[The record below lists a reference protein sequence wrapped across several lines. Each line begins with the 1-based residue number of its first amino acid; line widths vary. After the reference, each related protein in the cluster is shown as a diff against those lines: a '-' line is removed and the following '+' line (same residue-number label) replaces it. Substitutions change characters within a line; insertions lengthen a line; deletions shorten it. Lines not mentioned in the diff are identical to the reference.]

1 LSKNSSV
8 YDASGLIVGRLASYV
23 AKKLLQGE
31 SVVVVNAEKAVV
43 SGSRSGTI
51 TKVSKRLKMRS
62 HGALE
67 KGPKRPRRPD
77 NILRRAVRGMLPWKT
92 PKGKTAYKR
101 LRVCLGLPE
110 EYRGATVQ
118 TVPSAS
124 ASKLRCKYAALEEL
138 ARKVGWEGE

>member
-1 LSKNSSV
+1 MSKNASV
-8 YDASGLIVGRLASYV
+8 YDASGLIVGRLASFV

-43 SGSRSGTI
+43 SGGREGAVM
-51 TKVSKRLKMRS
+51 KVSKRLKMRS
-62 HGALE
+62 HGSLE

-92 PKGKTAYKR
+92 PRGKTAYKR
-101 LRVCLGLPE
+101 LRVCLRIPE
-110 EYRGATVQ
+110 EYVGVVAH

-124 ASKLRCKYAALEEL
+124 ASGLKRKYVALGEL
-138 ARKVGWEGE
+138 AQRVGWRSE